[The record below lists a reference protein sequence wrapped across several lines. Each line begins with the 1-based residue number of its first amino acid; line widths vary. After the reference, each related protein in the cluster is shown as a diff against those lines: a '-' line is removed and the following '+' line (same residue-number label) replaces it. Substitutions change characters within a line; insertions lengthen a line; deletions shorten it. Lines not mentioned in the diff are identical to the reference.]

1 MTTKTAA
8 AAHSPLV
15 ALLAGG
21 ALAGLLD
28 IVFATSFW
36 TLKGASPLVTPQSI
50 AAGLLGNQAF
60 RGGISTAL
68 LGLLLHFGI
77 ALAMAM
83 AYWLASRRLP
93 LLVRRP
99 LVCGALYGVLLYLIM
114 NWVVLPLSAAPQTP
128 FALDWWFFGSIFSH
142 CVLVGIPIALAARV
156 AMRAVIRRDGEP

>member
-1 MTTKTAA
+1 MTTKAA
-8 AAHSPLV
+8 TPTHSAPV

-36 TLKGASPLVTPQSI
+36 TLKGASPLTTPQSI

-60 RGGISTAL
+60 RGGVPTAL

-77 ALAMAM
+77 ALAMAV

-99 LVCGALYGVLLYLIM
+99 LACGALYGVLLYLFM
-114 NWVVLPLSAAPQTP
+114 NRVVLPLSAAPQSP
-128 FALDWWFFGSIFSH
+128 FSLDWWFVGSIFSH

-156 AMRAVIRRDGEP
+156 AARAATNGA